1 MLEQRTDETKEA
13 FAQRRLK
20 HAERNNE
27 RAMRLHEFATEP
39 KDLYADAVTFH
50 EDRGILRIAFH
61 CSRPDS
67 EDAIGAPSL
76 PVARVS
82 FHFKMF
88 KYYFETWLKSQAGLD
103 ALSE

>member
-1 MLEQRTDETKEA
+1 MVEQRSDETKEE
-13 FAQRRLK
+13 FAARRLK
-20 HAERNNE
+20 EAERNNE
-27 RAMRLHEFATEP
+27 RATRLHEFAAEP

-50 EDRGILRIAFH
+50 EDRGILRVAFH

-67 EDAIGAPSL
+67 EDAIGSPTI
-76 PVARVS
+76 PDARIS

-88 KYYFETWLKSQAGLD
+88 KYYFETWLKSEAGHD